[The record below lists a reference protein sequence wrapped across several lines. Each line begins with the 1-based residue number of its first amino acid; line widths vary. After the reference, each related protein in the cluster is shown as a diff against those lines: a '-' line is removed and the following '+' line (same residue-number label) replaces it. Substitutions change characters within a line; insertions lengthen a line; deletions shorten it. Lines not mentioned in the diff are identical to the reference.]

1 MKFGF
6 RPLRTG
12 ILLIGLAGLFVLNMD
27 RGRAAPSATPEKPG
41 VEMKA
46 VKYNGLTEAVR
57 AQRGKVV
64 VVEVWGFF

>member
-6 RPLRTG
+6 RLLRNG
-12 ILLIGLAGLFVLNMD
+12 FLLIGLAGFVLNME
-27 RGRAAPSATPEKPG
+27 RGRAEPSSAPDKLG

-64 VVEVWGFF
+64 VVEIWGFF